1 MSMKLSIAAL
11 PAIALGLAS
20 TVISAQALSPTA
32 LVHQGITTAQSSNI
46 ILAQGFNGYG
56 FGLSGNGC
64 GFGHGGGTG
73 YDGCF
78 LYEKSDKRHYGKRY
92 DRKPGY
98 SRKTSRSKST
108 YRKRSSRTF
117 R

>member
-1 MSMKLSIAAL
+1 MSKKLSIFAL
-11 PAIALGLAS
+11 PIIALGLTSA
-20 TVISAQALSPTA
+20 VHSAQALSPTA
-32 LVHQGITTAQSSNI
+32 LVHQGTTISQSSNI

-78 LYEKSDKRHYGKRY
+78 LYEKSDKRYYGKRY
-92 DRKPGY
+92 DRKPSY
-98 SRKTSRSKST
+98 SRGTSRAKNA
-108 YRKRSSRTF
+108 YRKRSNRTF

>member
-1 MSMKLSIAAL
+1 MSTKLLIAAL
-11 PAIALGLAS
+11 PAIALGLTSAAH
-20 TVISAQALSPTA
+20 SAQATPPTA
-32 LVHQGITTAQSSNI
+32 LVHQGPANSPSSNI

-78 LYEKSDKRHYGKRY
+78 LYEKSDKRYYGKRY

-98 SRKTSRSKST
+98 SRGTSRTKNT
-108 YRKRSSRTF
+108 YRKRSSRTL